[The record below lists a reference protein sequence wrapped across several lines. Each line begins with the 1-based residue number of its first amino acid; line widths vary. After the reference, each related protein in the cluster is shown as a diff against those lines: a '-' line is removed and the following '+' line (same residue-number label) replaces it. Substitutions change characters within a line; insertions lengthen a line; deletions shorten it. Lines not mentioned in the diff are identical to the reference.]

1 MMKSNLSSRSTFF
14 SSQTVK
20 SSSTKKKKKFK
31 KTIPER
37 VPLTA
42 TQILA
47 RNAIK
52 DIIEHAIQ
60 IADFHI
66 KHKINQRTYENRK
79 VKKEQIFINKDELF
93 KGSLPQDN
101 KDYYNW
107 TFISKLIGKIIFV
120 DSEKN
125 LLQIYNFNT
134 ESEEVISFNFLFDKK
149 KKIISAELYEHEKS
163 KKCYLLLLYQD
174 FTFFVHDLFLLN
186 KEGKNIY
193 TEEDKQIFLNRSK
206 ISEFNLKPY
215 LNIPNIKEYFP
226 DYQNGIK
233 VIIFPKSLN
242 DWKIFDF

>member
-107 TFISKLIGKIIFV
+107 TFISKL
-120 DSEKN
+120 
-125 LLQIYNFNT
+125 L
-134 ESEEVISFNFLFDKK
+134 
-149 KKIISAELYEHEKS
+149 
-163 KKCYLLLLYQD
+163 
-174 FTFFVHDLFLLN
+174 
-186 KEGKNIY
+186 
-193 TEEDKQIFLNRSK
+193 
-206 ISEFNLKPY
+206 
-215 LNIPNIKEYFP
+215 
-226 DYQNGIK
+226 
-233 VIIFPKSLN
+233 
-242 DWKIFDF
+242 